1 MSEEVDYTIEKLIEM
16 ANMKHPDLRFVPL
29 KLINIKDYEDMIESK
44 DNMGVLGKMYNTSI
58 SGVFTNG
65 EQTKSVAISFLVSVV
80 DIEENSELLI

>member
-29 KLINIKDYEDMIESK
+29 KLINIKDYEDMIESEDK
-44 DNMGVLGKMYNTSI
+44 MGVLGKMYNTSI

-65 EQTKSVAISFLVSVV
+65 EKTKSVAISFLVSVV